1 MKKIVV
7 EKDLGEKETFAKW
20 NGKFLDETS
29 YDKVIKVTDEDKATP
44 NDKDIT
50 AGFRKFA

>member
-7 EKDLGEKETFAKW
+7 DKDLGEKETFDKW

-29 YDKVIKVTDEDKATP
+29 YDTSSSKLQMRHRV
-44 NDKDIT
+44 
-50 AGFRKFA
+50 